1 MDQPKKNKSKIKRP
15 DTPLATT
22 PEPSIYDK
30 SQAII
35 NARNKIKA
43 QEEEQKK
50 EMKKVVINQIEKE
63 RKVLDS
69 IKGAGMNNRTNNI
82 EGAQSRSNSSSSQN
96 RNPSSSLLNR
106 R

>member
-1 MDQPKKNKSKIKRP
+1 MDQPKKNKKISRP

-50 EMKKVVINQIEKE
+50 EMKKVVLSQIEKE
-63 RKVLDS
+63 GKALDS
-69 IKGAGMNNRTNNI
+69 IRKQEMNNRVTKSV